1 MGRHVRHRT
10 VIKACPYEALFR
22 IRGYWAR
29 VKVLVFF
36 EVGVLLSEA
45 STWIINITRVG
56 EYLRH
61 CHSDI
66 VRLPADELEAGRRF
80 VDQLE
85 AIIVIVLVL
94 FHPRALEVLC
104 LAEEVGFASEA
115 VGGRAHTCH
124 QPIVQLLF
132 DAVEHARWKDV
143 VMEAIRIE
151 EDYVAIAHILV
162 QELLSI
168 AWVISLSATLIGEV
182 VGLLLS
188 W

>member
-1 MGRHVRHRT
+1 M
-10 VIKACPYEALFR
+10 L
-22 IRGYWAR
+22 
-29 VKVLVFF
+29 LFF
-36 EVGVLLSEA
+36 EVGVIDSEA
-45 STWIINITRVG
+45 STWIIHVTRIC

-66 VRLPADELEAGRRF
+66 VRLPANELEAGRRF

-85 AIIVIVLVL
+85 AIVVIVLVFL
-94 FHPRALEVLC
+94 HPWALEVLC
-104 LAEEVGFASEA
+104 LAEEVGFAGEA
-115 VGGRAHTCH
+115 VGGRAQACH

-143 VMEAIRIE
+143 VMEAIREE
-151 EDYVAIAHILV
+151 EDYVAIAHVLV

-168 AWVISLSATLIGEV
+168 AWVISLSSALVGEV